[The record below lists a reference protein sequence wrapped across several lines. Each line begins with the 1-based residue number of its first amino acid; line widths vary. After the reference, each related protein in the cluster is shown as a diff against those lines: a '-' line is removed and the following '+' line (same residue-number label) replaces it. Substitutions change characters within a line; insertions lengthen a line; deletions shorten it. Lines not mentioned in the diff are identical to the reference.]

1 MNSEKLIIVGGGGL
15 GREVVWAAR
24 ESRENWYVSGF
35 LDDSVHA
42 ATAQICGLPIL
53 GSIDDWRRFSDHHF
67 VVAIGSPRA
76 RQAVVARMELAGK
89 PKFGTV
95 VHRNVGMSDYVSVGA
110 GSVICSHVS
119 ATTQI
124 VIGQHAIINLN
135 CSIGHDCDIGDFT
148 TFAPLVACSG
158 GVVTEPGVE
167 IGTGAAIRQ
176 GLRLGRGSM
185 LGMGSVL
192 TKDIP
197 PDRLWLGNP
206 AGDRRELE
214 SFSA

>member
-1 MNSEKLIIVGGGGL
+1 MNSKKLIVVGCGGL

-24 ESRENWYVSGF
+24 ESRENWHVSGF
-35 LDDSVHA
+35 LDDGDHA
-42 ATAQICGLPIL
+42 AAMEVCGLPIL
-53 GSIDDWRRFSDHHF
+53 GSIDDWLQFADQHF
-67 VVAIGSPRA
+67 VIAIGSPRG
-76 RQAVVARMELAGK
+76 RQAIVSRMEQAGK
-89 PKFGTV
+89 PQYGTV
-95 VHRNVGMSDYVSVGA
+95 VHRNVGMSEYVSIGV

-124 VIGQHAIINLN
+124 DIGRHAIINLN
-135 CSIGHDCDIGDFT
+135 CTIGHDCIIGDFT

-158 GVVTEPGVE
+158 GVVAEAGVE

-197 PDRLWLGNP
+197 PNELWLGNP
-206 AGDRRELE
+206 ASERRELA
-214 SFSA
+214 SFPA

>member
-1 MNSEKLIIVGGGGL
+1 MDSEKLIIVGCGGL
-15 GREVVWAAR
+15 GRELVWAAR
-24 ESRENWYVSGF
+24 ESRENWIVAGF
-35 LDDSVHA
+35 LDDGEHS
-42 ATAQICGLPIL
+42 ATKLVCGLPIL
-53 GSIDDWRRFSDHHF
+53 GPISDWAKFDDHYF
-67 VVAIGSPRA
+67 VVAIGSPRG
-76 RQAVVARMELAGK
+76 RKAVVARMEQTGM
-89 PKFGTV
+89 PRYGTI
-95 VHRNVGMSDYVSVGA
+95 VHRNVGMSEYVSVGA

-124 VIGQHAIINLN
+124 GIGRHAIINLN

-167 IGTGAAIRQ
+167 VGTGAAIRQ
-176 GLRLGRGSM
+176 GLRLGHGSM

-197 PDRLWLGNP
+197 PNRLWLGSP
-206 AGDRRELE
+206 ASERRELE
-214 SFSA
+214 SFVT